1 MKTINYSSFFYFE
14 RKQLEEYLNDQALLG
29 YHIQEK
35 KLAKLKYEP
44 EKQCYYHVNAQTK
57 RRFFSQVTP
66 NDDYIEIFESEG
78 YHFLGNVQYFN
89 IFMSDKKESI
99 FSDYNEDIH
108 VKDAFR
114 FDMKYAFLNTL
125 SFLLFIELPSFI

>member
-44 EKQCYYHVNAQTK
+44 EKQCY
-57 RRFFSQVTP
+57 
-66 NDDYIEIFESEG
+66 
-78 YHFLGNVQYFN
+78 
-89 IFMSDKKESI
+89 
-99 FSDYNEDIH
+99 
-108 VKDAFR
+108 
-114 FDMKYAFLNTL
+114 
-125 SFLLFIELPSFI
+125 